1 MGELRHSRK
10 NDNGEV
16 RGRGAHHLCRASNP
30 KDLDANPAIR
40 VCRRSWPEASTLGI
54 ALRRSR
60 IQIKP
65 MRKNRFSA
73 ASLLVA
79 LLFPIASRAQQQA
92 PGQPQTPA
100 PTSSAAARENYDP
113 LLDLPPLPHTTITL
127 IGGTVVRLDEI
138 MNRMVVEPFGGK
150 QKMKVAF
157 DSRTHFYENGKP
169 ITEREIK
176 QGQRIYLDTQ
186 LNGSRVFAKTIWIQ
200 TSTESGLGQGQILD
214 FDPAKQILT
223 VRDELSSQPI
233 KMHLSSAT
241 VIRRGEQTAAVRDL
255 VPGTLVSL
263 SFGPRHEV
271 QRITVLATP
280 GTSFTFAG
288 RVTYLDMSRKMIAI
302 DNRSDRKKYD
312 VYVSAIPLNI
322 LRQVREGEN
331 VNVSAVFD
339 GNQYDAR
346 SVTVVAGRSS
356 QPQ

>member
-1 MGELRHSRK
+1 M
-10 NDNGEV
+10 
-16 RGRGAHHLCRASNP
+16 P
-30 KDLDANPAIR
+30 
-40 VCRRSWPEASTLGI
+40 
-54 ALRRSR
+54 
-60 IQIKP
+60 
-65 MRKNRFSA
+65 KNRFSA
-73 ASLLVA
+73 ASLLLA
-79 LLFPIASRAQQQA
+79 MLFAIASRAQQPA
-92 PGQPQTPA
+92 PTQQSNPA
-100 PTSSAAARENYDP
+100 PTSSAAVRENYDP

-127 IGGTVVRLDEI
+127 IGGTVVSLDEI

-157 DSRTHFYENGKP
+157 DSRTHFYENGKT

-176 QGQRIYLDTQ
+176 QGQRVYLDTQ
-186 LNGSRVFAKTIWIQ
+186 LNGSKVFAKTIWIQ
-200 TSTESGLGQGQILD
+200 TSTESGIGQGQILN
-214 FDPAKQILT
+214 FDPGKQILT

-241 VIRRGEQTAAVRDL
+241 VMRKGEQPAAAKDL

-263 SFGPRHEV
+263 SFGPRHEI

-312 VYVSAIPLNI
+312 VDVSAIPLNI
-322 LRQVREGEN
+322 MRQVREGGE

-346 SVTVVAGRSS
+346 SITVAAARSS

>member
-1 MGELRHSRK
+1 
-10 NDNGEV
+10 
-16 RGRGAHHLCRASNP
+16 
-30 KDLDANPAIR
+30 
-40 VCRRSWPEASTLGI
+40 
-54 ALRRSR
+54 
-60 IQIKP
+60 

-73 ASLLVA
+73 ASLLLA
-79 LLFPIASRAQQQA
+79 LLFAIESRAQQQA
-92 PGQPQTPA
+92 PSQPQSNPA
-100 PTSSAAARENYDP
+100 PTSSRVARENYDP

-127 IGGTVVRLDEI
+127 IGGTVVSLNEI

-186 LNGSRVFAKTIWIQ
+186 LNGSKVFAKTIWIQ
-200 TSTESGLGQGQILD
+200 SSTESGLGQGQILD
-214 FDPAKQILT
+214 FDPGKQILT
-223 VRDELSSQPI
+223 VRDELSSQPL

-241 VIRRGEQTAAVRDL
+241 VIRRGEQPAAVRDL

-271 QRITVLATP
+271 QRIAVLATP

-302 DNRSDRKKYD
+302 DNRSDRKNYD

-322 LRQVREGEN
+322 LRQVREGED

-346 SVTVVAGRSS
+346 SVTVAAGRSS